1 MTDIHVSPERPNQ
14 ALFSLPAG
22 KKSHG
27 EKGLP
32 CRIAFLDE
40 SIVRVTVDPA
50 GEFAQY
56 ARPVSPDHV
65 ARIQAQP
72 DESPVYAHPAIT
84 VRDEGDS
91 LAIAAG
97 ETEVLLV
104 KSDGRMTVRRRGCVV
119 AREAAP
125 LALDADSSLQTLEMA
140 SGERFFGGGT
150 QNGRVEHSGSVV
162 RIVTTPMNSNQ
173 WGDGG
178 VASPSPFFWSSA
190 GYGVLRSTFAP
201 GSYDFGATGD
211 ALLPPRLA
219 GVLVLRL

>member
-14 ALFSLPAG
+14 VLFSLPAG

-72 DESPVYAHPAIT
+72 DESPVYAHPAVT
-84 VRDEGDS
+84 VRDEGDL
-91 LAIAAG
+91 LAIVTG
-97 ETEVLLV
+97 ETEVLLA
-104 KSDGRMTVRRRGCVV
+104 KSFSHLK
-119 AREAAP
+119 E
-125 LALDADSSLQTLEMA
+125 
-140 SGERFFGGGT
+140 
-150 QNGRVEHSGSVV
+150 
-162 RIVTTPMNSNQ
+162 
-173 WGDGG
+173 
-178 VASPSPFFWSSA
+178 
-190 GYGVLRSTFAP
+190 
-201 GSYDFGATGD
+201 
-211 ALLPPRLA
+211 
-219 GVLVLRL
+219 